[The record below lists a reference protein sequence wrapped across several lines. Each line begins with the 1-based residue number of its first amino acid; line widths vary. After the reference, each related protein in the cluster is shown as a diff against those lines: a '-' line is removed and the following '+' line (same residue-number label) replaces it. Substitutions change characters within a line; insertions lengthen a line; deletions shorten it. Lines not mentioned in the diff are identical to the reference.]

1 VAASIA
7 TQKYNPEGTRGMTH
21 AGVDARY
28 LHRNGFRIQTEYMR
42 RTGDDNP
49 PDLAKGIA
57 ADANGW
63 VFQVS
68 KRQLFN
74 SRKSFY
80 EPVFQIDGIDLNE
93 HTNTNGDRIVSA
105 VGLMLS
111 PVEHYMVKFE
121 YDWVSERNGAPIKN
135 NKVWLAVVAEF

>member
-1 VAASIA
+1 
-7 TQKYNPEGTRGMTH
+7 MTH
-21 AGVDARY
+21 AGVDGRY
-28 LHRNGFRIQTEYMR
+28 LHNSGFRIQAEYMR

-49 PDLAKGIA
+49 ADLVKGIA

-74 SRKSFY
+74 DRKSFF

-93 HTNTNGDRIVSA
+93 HTDTNADKITSA
-105 VGLMLS
+105 VGLVFS
-111 PVEHYMVKFE
+111 PVEHYMIKTE
-121 YDWVSERNGAPIKN
+121 YDWVSERHGAPVKN
-135 NKVWLAVVAEF
+135 NKVWAALVAEF